1 MPSTSAQQAPTF
13 LRAQEDFAIIA
24 VRQLE
29 SFVAENSSVAYAV
42 LTTADGFEVAAYPPK
57 PVTQK
62 LAAMSSSLQ
71 ALSEAISREA
81 GLINSRNLVIEAE
94 TGTIVV
100 MGVAGLNP
108 RMSLAIV
115 SNNSETLGRLLWAAR
130 NFCTSL
136 ATLQRG

>member
-1 MPSTSAQQAPTF
+1 MPSTNTQPAATP
-13 LRAQEDFAIIA
+13 RGPEDFAIVA

-29 SFVAENSSVAYAV
+29 SFVAENSHVTYAV

-62 LAAMSSSLQ
+62 IAAMSSSLQ

-81 GLINSRNLVIEAE
+81 GLTNSRNLVIEAE

-100 MGVAGLNP
+100 LGLAGTQP
-108 RMSLAIV
+108 RMSLALV
-115 SNNSETLGRLLWAAR
+115 ARNSETLGHLLWAAR
-130 NFCTSL
+130 NLSAML
-136 ATLQRG
+136 EKLQRG